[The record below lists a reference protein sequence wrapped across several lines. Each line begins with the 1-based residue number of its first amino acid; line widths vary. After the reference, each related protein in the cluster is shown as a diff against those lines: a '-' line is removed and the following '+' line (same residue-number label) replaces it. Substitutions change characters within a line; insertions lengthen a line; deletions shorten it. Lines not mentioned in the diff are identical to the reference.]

1 MVYAII
7 KCPHCK
13 NLFIREIRSKKTLDR
28 SVTCK
33 ICEKSFKLISEKHGN
48 TIIKTFDN
56 IKDAQIYLRILTN
69 QYLQK

>member
-13 NLFIREIRSKKTLDR
+13 NLFIREIRSKKTLDK
-28 SVTCK
+28 SITCK
-33 ICEKSFKLISEKHGN
+33 ICGKSFKLISEKYGN
-48 TIIKTFDN
+48 NIIKIFDN
-56 IKDAQIYLRILTN
+56 IRDAQIYLRILTN